1 MGDLS
6 MRLRSGKEDAKMI
19 RIAVVEDE
27 KRYQE
32 QLKKYLHQYE
42 KEHSCSFALAV
53 YTDGDEIVENYR
65 CEYDIILLDIKMQ
78 FMDGMTAAEKIREKD
93 GQVIIMFIT
102 NMTNYAI
109 RGYEVDALDYILKPI
124 TYFAFAKKLDRAMS
138 RLEKRE
144 EKRSVTIQ
152 VSSGIQKIFIEDI
165 CYIESDAHVLIF
177 HTIKGEYKTYLN
189 MKDMESVLSKYSFFR
204 CNRGY
209 LVNLKYVDGVHDGC
223 ASVNGDSLIISRAK
237 KKGFMAALADYIGEE

>member
-1 MGDLS
+1 
-6 MRLRSGKEDAKMI
+6 MI
-19 RIAVVEDE
+19 RIAIVEDE

-32 QLKKYLHQYE
+32 QLKEYLHQYE
-42 KEHSCSFALAV
+42 KEHSCSFDITV
-53 YTDGDEIVENYR
+53 YTDGDEIADNYR

-124 TYFAFAKKLDRAMS
+124 TYFAFVKKLERAVA
-138 RLEKRE
+138 RLGRRE
-144 EKRSVTIQ
+144 QKRSVRIQ
-152 VSSGIQKIFIEDI
+152 VSSGVQKIFVEDI
-165 CYIESDAHVLIF
+165 CYIESNGHVLVF

-189 MKDMESVLSKYSFFR
+189 MKDMEDELGAHNFFR

-209 LVNLKYVDGVHDGC
+209 LVNLKYVDGVYDGC
-223 ASVNGDSLIISRAK
+223 AMVNGDSLVISRAK
-237 KKGFMAALADYIGEE
+237 KKEFMSALADYIGEE